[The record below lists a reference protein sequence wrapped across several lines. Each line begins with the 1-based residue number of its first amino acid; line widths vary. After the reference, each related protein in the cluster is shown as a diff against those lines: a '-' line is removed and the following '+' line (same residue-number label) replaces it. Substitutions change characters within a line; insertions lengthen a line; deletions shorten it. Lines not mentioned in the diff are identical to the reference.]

1 MRYWKPQSSIGRW
14 LAVLL
19 LIVVSIGGV
28 VLGQRLTQLLAG
40 TPEDWPI
47 NLQLYSQVLL
57 FVGLTVFAGA
67 LLYRIIATFTLR
79 YVLDRN
85 GLYITWLGNRAVVP
99 LDHIQSV
106 DIGITGYQKPRQLL
120 GGIGSYW
127 GQSDLPDGKK
137 LHLFATQP
145 LSKCLV
151 IQTAN
156 DLYVISPDDHVAF
169 VQDLEQRR
177 NLGATKPLSV
187 AVEPSRMFLY
197 AFWNDRTIRALLL
210 ITFVINL
217 AVVAVIAN
225 QYPNLD
231 ANIEMRFDAVGEVTA
246 VEPRHQILFLPLA
259 ALSLSLLNI
268 VLGLFL
274 YQSQQLGARLLQG
287 TSVIV
292 QILFGIAIIT
302 ILR

>member
-1 MRYWKPQSSIGRW
+1 MRYWAPQSSIGRW
-14 LAVLL
+14 LAIIIL
-19 LIVVSIGGV
+19 LIVSIGV
-28 VLGQRLTQLLAG
+28 VILGQRLSNLLAG

-57 FVGLTVFAGA
+57 FVGLAVFAGA
-67 LLYRIIATFTLR
+67 LLYRILSIFTLR

-85 GLYITWLGNRAVVP
+85 GLYVTWLGNRAVVP

-106 DIGITGYQKPRQLL
+106 DIGITGYRKPWQLF
-120 GGIGSYW
+120 GSIGSYW

-145 LSKCLV
+145 LNKCLV
-151 IQTAN
+151 IQTSN
-156 DLYVISPDDHVAF
+156 DLYVISPANHVAF

-197 AFWNDRTIRALLL
+197 AFWNDRTVRALLL

-217 AVVAVIAN
+217 AVVAVIAS
-225 QYPNLD
+225 QYPSLD

-274 YQSQQLGARLLQG
+274 YQSQQLGAQLLQG

>member
-1 MRYWKPQSSIGRW
+1 MRYWTPQSSIGRW
-14 LAVLL
+14 FAILL
-19 LIVVSIGGV
+19 LIVVSIGGGI
-28 VLGQRLTQLLAG
+28 LGQRLTHLLAG

-57 FVGLTVFAGA
+57 FVGLTIFAGA
-67 LLYRIIATFTLR
+67 LLYRILATFTLR

-85 GLYITWLGNRAVVP
+85 GLYVTWLGNRAVIP
-99 LDHIQSV
+99 LDSIQSV
-106 DIGITGYQKPRQLL
+106 DIGITGYQKPRQFL

-156 DLYVISPDDHVAF
+156 DLYVISPADHAAF

-217 AVVAVIAN
+217 AVVAVIAG

-231 ANIEMRFDAVGEVTA
+231 TNIEMRFDAIGEVTA

>member
-1 MRYWKPQSSIGRW
+1 MRYWTPQSSIGRW
-14 LAVLL
+14 FAILL
-19 LIVVSIGGV
+19 LIVVSIGGGI
-28 VLGQRLTQLLAG
+28 LGQRLTHLLAG

-57 FVGLTVFAGA
+57 FVGLTIFAGA
-67 LLYRIIATFTLR
+67 LLYRILATFTLR

-85 GLYITWLGNRAVVP
+85 GLYVTWLGNRAVIP
-99 LDHIQSV
+99 LDSIQSV
-106 DIGITGYQKPRQLL
+106 DIGITGYQKPRQFL

-156 DLYVISPDDHVAF
+156 DLYVISPADHAAF

-197 AFWNDRTIRALLL
+197 AFWNDRTIRVLLL

-217 AVVAVIAN
+217 AVVAVIAG

-231 ANIEMRFDAVGEVTA
+231 TNIEMRFDAIGEVTA

>member
-1 MRYWKPQSSIGRW
+1 MRYWKPQPSIGRW
-14 LAVLL
+14 IAILL
-19 LIVVSIGGV
+19 LIVVSIGAGL
-28 VLGQRLTQLLAG
+28 LGQQLTQLLAG
-40 TPEDWPI
+40 APENWPI

-57 FVGLTVFAGA
+57 FVGLTVFAGT
-67 LLYRIIATFTLR
+67 LLYRILATFTLR

-85 GLYITWLGNRAVVP
+85 GLYVTWLGNRAVVP
-99 LDHIQSV
+99 LDLIQSV

-145 LSKCLV
+145 LNKCLV
-151 IQTAN
+151 IQTA
-156 DLYVISPDDHVAF
+156 DDVYVISPADHGAF

-177 NLGATKPLSV
+177 NLGVTKPLSV
-187 AVEPSRMFLY
+187 AVEPSRIFLY
-197 AFWNDRTIRALLL
+197 AFWHDRTIRTLLL

-217 AVVAVIAN
+217 AVLAVLAGR
-225 QYPNLD
+225 YPNLD
-231 ANIEMRFDAVGEVTA
+231 SSIAMRFDAVGEVTA
-246 VEPRHQILFLPLA
+246 MEPRHQILFLPLA
-259 ALSLSLLNI
+259 ALSLSFLNI
-268 VLGLFL
+268 ILGLFL
-274 YQSQQLGARLLQG
+274 YQNQQLGARLLQG
-287 TSVIV
+287 ASVIV